1 MTGMADNHKESWAA
15 LIAAAERY
23 RRQTGNEVVL
33 LTAYRAPQPGGYGYA
48 QHGCGA
54 LGDATQRYLEDITV
68 VHKTTAFTYAPR
80 PPAAPRPSPNPY
92 SRSCPPQEPPAS
104 PHRTEGAQGAPAEA
118 MGGRGPVEEEEEEE
132 EKTSVLAPREMEA
145 PGKQQLPSDTTG
157 LFVMDEDSPS
167 QDYEA
172 FCDSDPE
179 STDALV
185 PRPGEDRGQHAGAG
199 PAWHR
204 RHRNVRGP
212 APPPPQHRGPPETA
226 AEILTT
232 PPRGRGSSS
241 AARVPPSIPWGPQQC
256 RPLDTTPPESR
267 AAVTLQG
274 GGDRG
279 GTLFPPTLH
288 PPSSRL
294 GGEPL

>member
-179 STDALV
+179 STDDGSLNEEAPGQLPPALPPHQYAKSLPV
-185 PRPGEDRGQHAGAG
+185 SVPIWAFREPGPEPRSSEEDNAKHSSPDLEKIAASMRALALRGTDGTEMFGDLPRPRLNTGD
-199 PAWHR
+199 
-204 RHRNVRGP
+204 
-212 APPPPQHRGPPETA
+212 
-226 AEILTT
+226 
-232 PPRGRGSSS
+232 
-241 AARVPPSIPWGPQQC
+241 
-256 RPLDTTPPESR
+256 
-267 AAVTLQG
+267 LQKLQ
-274 GGDRG
+274 RKY
-279 GTLFPPTLH
+279 
-288 PPSSRL
+288 
-294 GGEPL
+294 